1 MSVDDSS
8 SETARSLPQS
18 PFPAIEDYAFL
29 SDCHTGALI
38 APDGAIDWL
47 CFPSFDSP
55 SAFGALLDRQAG
67 SFRIGPYGIN
77 HPTARQYGP
86 GTNVLITTW
95 KAPQGW
101 LIVRDALTMGP

>member
-8 SETARSLPQS
+8 EATRSVPRS

-47 CFPSFDSP
+47 CFPRFDSP
-55 SAFGALLDRQAG
+55 SVFGALLDRQAG

-77 HPTARQYGP
+77 HPTARQYAP

-95 KAPQGW
+95 KAPHGW